1 MDTATIEQFKAQ
13 LEAEQQK
20 LLGELASVG
29 RINPDNPNDWE
40 PTPSDMTDRAS
51 DLNDFADNIEA
62 YETNTAV
69 LKQLEAQLVDVRDA
83 LTKIEKGTYGI
94 CEVSG
99 ERIEAERLKAN
110 PAART
115 CVAHMHGIEL

>member
-1 MDTATIEQFKAQ
+1 MDTSTIEQFKKL
-13 LEAEQQK
+13 LEAEQEK

-40 PTPSDMTDRAS
+40 AKPSDMDDRAS

-69 LKQLEAQLVDVRDA
+69 LKQLEKQLVDVKEALSKIDA
-83 LTKIEKGTYGI
+83 GTYGV

-99 ERIEAERLKAN
+99 EVIEEARLKAN

-115 CVAHMHGIEL
+115 CTAHMNGEM